1 MVESYLALGSN
12 LGNRREN
19 LEGAIAALDSEGARF
34 AGASPVYRTP
44 ALLLPESPADWDR
57 PFLNCVIKVETEL
70 TPLELLRLAKRIEA
84 GMGRDLSV
92 KWSPRTI
99 DIDILL
105 YGDLRIDSPELS
117 VPHKALYERYFLLDA
132 LSFLCPRLLGGRSR
146 YGKMHQGV
154 FMGILNIT
162 PDSFSDGG
170 KFNSEAAFTRE
181 FERWERELVPII
193 DIGAESTNPRAAP
206 VSGEEER
213 ERLSTAFDFLRGRK
227 GRKKPYLRPLLS
239 VDTYRFETAQAALL
253 NGFDIIN
260 DVNAMREPRMA
271 ELLAEFPDAKY
282 VLMHSI
288 TVPPRADAVIE
299 GDAVPALSHFLEEK
313 LEIFARR
320 GVPSERI
327 IFDIGL
333 GFGKTPYQSFDLLRR
348 IEEFHKYGVSLLVG
362 HSRKSFFRALDESE
376 ETRDADTLAVSLTIA
391 NKVDVLR
398 VHTPVEHQNALL
410 AYMQS
415 TR

>member
-1 MVESYLALGSN
+1 MADAYLALGSN
-12 LGNRREN
+12 VGGRREN
-19 LEGAIAALDSEGARF
+19 LENAIAALSASGARF

-44 ALLLPESPADWDR
+44 ALLLPESPVEWDR
-57 PFLNCVIKVETEL
+57 PFLNCVIRVETAL
-70 TPLELLRLAKRIEA
+70 SPVELLRLAKKIEA
-84 GMGRDLSV
+84 DMGRDLSA

-105 YGDLRIDSPELS
+105 YGSLKIDTPELT

-132 LSFLCPRLLGGRSR
+132 LSFLCPQALGARSQ
-146 YGKMHQGV
+146 YGALHQSV

-170 KFNSEAAFTRE
+170 KFNTEAAFTRE
-181 FERWERELVPII
+181 AERWERELVPII

-206 VSGEEER
+206 VSQEEELK
-213 ERLSTAFDFLRGRK
+213 RLSIAFDFSRGRDK
-227 GRKKPYLRPLLS
+227 GGKYLRPLLS
-239 VDTYRFETAQAALL
+239 IDTYRYETARDALI

-271 ELLAEFPDAKY
+271 GLLADFPNAMY

-299 GDAVPALSHFLEEK
+299 GDAAAALSRFLLEK
-313 LEIFARR
+313 LEAFARH
-320 GVPSERI
+320 GVSTERI

-348 IEEFHKYGVSLLVG
+348 IEEFHKYGVKLLVG
-362 HSRKSFFRALDESE
+362 HSRKSFFRGLNETD
-376 ETRDADTLAVSLTIA
+376 ETRNADTLAVSLAIA
-391 NKVDVLR
+391 NKVDILR

-410 AYMQS
+410 AYRQ
-415 TR
+415 TA